1 MCFSVIIPFKQTQI
15 VPLNLLHTLPTISA
29 QCVRRCF
36 NAFYRCEINNKI
48 CEGQAV
54 PFIDSRT
61 RSVIVTIQTYTVN
74 TNIVLKANLICEF
87 ASTGAIKTKIHIHTD
102 ATVLDSMLPQP
113 SEIWHLFCEFIME
126 CMAIYLF
133 TRCLSILI
141 QQGCQDSEKSM
152 MNKKCDVF
160 EWLNL
165 ICFLC
170 VIIFFLVSAYDRITG
185 RNAQVSKYKAK
196 ERHANGAL

>member
-1 MCFSVIIPFKQTQI
+1 MP
-15 VPLNLLHTLPTISA
+15 
-29 QCVRRCF
+29 
-36 NAFYRCEINNKI
+36 FYRCEINNKI

-126 CMAIYLF
+126 CTAIYLF